1 MGATKFSFF
10 PDDWLA
16 GTMTLTA
23 AERGAYI
30 DLLATCWSVGA
41 LTEAEALAAGRA
53 DAETVRSVLRKK
65 FRETAEGRWINHR
78 LERERKKS
86 RTAPKMSGD
95 ERKGTERGLI
105 QADAIG
111 AQAVTEAALAVFPC
125 RGVIKTWSLTESQV
139 EAWERLFPGVDVRGE
154 CLKALAWVQA
164 NGGKTSG
171 GMTRFLVS
179 WLNRAT
185 DSRAGKIVGAVR
197 ATIQPTFKQVDQSE
211 RERMLERLRREER
224 NDLGD
229 DLGGFYL
236 TGEKK

>member
-1 MGATKFSFF
+1 MAAAKFSFF

-41 LTEAEALAAGRA
+41 ITEAEALAAGRA
-53 DAETVRSVLRKK
+53 DAETVRAVLAKK
-65 FRETAEGRWINHR
+65 FRKCDDGRWINHR

-86 RTAPKMSGD
+86 RTAPKLTGD
-95 ERKGTERGLI
+95 ERKADQRGLI
-105 QADAIG
+105 PSETIG
-111 AQAVTEAALAVFPC
+111 VQAVTERALAVFPC
-125 RGVIKTWSLTESQV
+125 RGMVKTWELTESQV
-139 EAWERLFPGVDVRGE
+139 EAWEGLFPGVDVRGE

-197 ATIQPTFKQVDQSE
+197 ATMQPTFKQVDQSE
-211 RERMLERLRREER
+211 RERMLERLRKEEER
-224 NDLGD
+224 GGD
-229 DLGGFYL
+229 DFDGYYL
-236 TGEKK
+236 TGGK